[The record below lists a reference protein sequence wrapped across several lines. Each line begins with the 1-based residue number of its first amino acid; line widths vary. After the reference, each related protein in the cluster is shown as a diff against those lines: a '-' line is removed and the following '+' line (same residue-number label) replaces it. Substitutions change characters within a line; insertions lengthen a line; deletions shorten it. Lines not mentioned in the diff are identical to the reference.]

1 MNDFSKLKFHI
12 AEVLPYDYTY
22 KYVNS
27 DQPDTNIDTLFA
39 IYVRTYT
46 NYYDNEFLIAL
57 PANSNIKQIP
67 LVGEH
72 VLVFRTTNQ
81 ESSKAK
87 WRESWYY
94 LPLVGLK
101 AAINENRLPGLA
113 EELSDVDINKRK
125 PGKTF
130 QSREISPLQ
139 PYEGDLLI
147 EGRWGNS
154 IRFSSTITT
163 NGDYTI
169 DHPWRGD
176 VSGDP
181 ILIISNGRK
190 NLSNKQF
197 VVENIQDDQTSIYL
211 TSTQRINNLTTS
223 NPVASN
229 IAVSD
234 FNTSQLIGVADR
246 VILKSKTDSVILDGK
261 RSIEINAPT
270 VYIGSADRSDK
281 EGMLH
286 STAVVSLLQKIVSI
300 IKIGF
305 ADSSGVVCTPL
316 YDALADAEQL
326 FQELTNDNILIDK
339 YQKNNYN
346 T

>member
-22 KYVNS
+22 KYVAS
-27 DQPDTNIDTLFA
+27 DQPDSNIDTLFA

-46 NYYDNEFLIAL
+46 TYYDNEFLIAL

-81 ESSKAK
+81 ESSKDQ

-113 EELSDVDINKRK
+113 EELSDVDIEKRK

-154 IRFSSTITT
+154 IRFGSTIAT
-163 NGDYTI
+163 NGDYTV
-169 DHPWRGD
+169 DRPWRGD
-176 VSGDP
+176 ISGDP
-181 ILIISNGRK
+181 ILIISNGQK

-197 VVENIQDDQTSIYL
+197 VVENIQNDPAAVYL
-211 TSTQRINNLTTS
+211 TTTQKLPEFKLNNTLYQGIS
-223 NPVASN
+223 ESEYNYPQIVA
-229 IAVSD
+229 
-234 FNTSQLIGVADR
+234 TADR
-246 VILKSKTDSVILDGK
+246 ITLKAKTDHVILDSQTG
-261 RSIEINAPT
+261 IEINSPKI
-270 VYIGSADRSDK
+270 YLGSSTDK
-281 EGMLH
+281 EPMLH
-286 STAVVSLLQKIVSI
+286 TDAVVQLLQK
-300 IKIGF
+300 
-305 ADSSGVVCTPL
+305 
-316 YDALADAEQL
+316 
-326 FQELTNDNILIDK
+326 LIDTIQIGLVDAGGK
-339 YQKNNYN
+339 ISTPVYENLQDAGTLLKQIKNYN
-346 T
+346 IMVDKYKE